1 MRDDSYEL
9 ADPTETI
16 NLQRLSLEHLSQT
29 GSFVLNDLER
39 TTVGKLFSAIPMPVM
54 LITLPDAGVRFL
66 NQMARDILEQHS
78 LAVNG
83 SLFNMVKVDVKGL
96 QRAVN
101 KLFTT
106 RKQQRQEVW
115 ITAGQKS
122 KWVRIHLRSL
132 RLSSERLA
140 LVLIEDLTHEKRVL
154 SQKATELERQN
165 QLLHEEVT
173 QRRKIEAKLKQAWGG
188 SIRALSKMS
197 EIKDPHTAG
206 HQRRVTKLSI
216 AIAEGMGLKE
226 FAKNSIAIAA
236 EVHDIGKLSVP
247 VEILVKPSDLSESE
261 YGILKEHPRVG
272 YEILR
277 EALIPQNIIDAV
289 LQHHERING
298 SGYPQGLKGNSITL
312 EARIIGVADV
322 VEAMSS
328 QRPYRPSR
336 GLKEAAKEVLQN
348 KGILYDSDV
357 VDVCVKALVNGFRF
371 Q

>member
-1 MRDDSYEL
+1 MLDDSYENSE
-9 ADPTETI
+9 PTETI
-16 NLQRLSLEHLSQT
+16 NLHRLSLEHLSQT
-29 GSFVLNDLER
+29 GSFVLSDLER
-39 TTVGKLFSAIPMPVM
+39 TTVGKLFSAIPMPVV
-54 LITLPDAGVRFL
+54 LVSLPDANVRFL
-66 NQMARDILEQHS
+66 NKAATDILEAPS
-78 LAVNG
+78 LLVG
-83 SLFNMVKVDVKGL
+83 SSLFKMVRVDVKGF

-106 RKQQRQEVW
+106 RKQQRLEVW

-165 QLLHEEVT
+165 QLLHAEVA
-173 QRRKIEAKLKQAWGG
+173 QRRKIETKLKQAWGG
-188 SIRALSKMS
+188 CIRALSKMS

-206 HQRRVTKLSI
+206 HQRRVTRLAV
-216 AIAEGMGLKE
+216 AIAERMGLKE
-226 FAKNSIAIAA
+226 FAKNSLAIAA

-247 VEILVKPSDLSESE
+247 VEILSKPSGLSDAE
-261 YGILKEHPRVG
+261 YGILKEHPRTG
-272 YEILR
+272 YDILR
-277 EALIPQNIIDAV
+277 EAQIPKTIAETV

-298 SGYPQGLKGNSITL
+298 KGYPQALKGNSIVL

-336 GLKEAAKEVLQN
+336 GLKEAAKEILQN

-357 VDVCVKALVNGFRF
+357 VDACVKVLVNGFRF